1 MIPFFTWTPGRVR
14 GFLPRGTRARASFFG
29 HGHHLVP
36 TLAGPWKRK
45 KKKEWDKFYLKIGSR
60 APLRPV
66 TRNWWPLRSPLAKLA
81 SSPILG
87 RLSPALLIRERR
99 TGGGR
104 RIPLL
109 FEGQPK
115 IVGCLP
121 TRLMGNSRPTPFF
134 YLLLH
139 VIEVDGSCGPSHPWR
154 FSFSALILLGIHRR
168 QFWPASG
175 SLSLRSFFSR
185 LLVID
190 CGILVVKI
198 HDLPSLLS
206 IHMRQAP
213 KPAPAPYLIGEI
225 TNGKNSNDQRE
236 RERAC
241 APVHTRPIV

>member
-1 MIPFFTWTPGRVR
+1 MTHFLVCTFDSFFHLDTWARTWISPERN
-14 GFLPRGTRARASFFG
+14 ARACLFFWPRPPSRANVG
-29 HGHHLVP
+29 WPVE
-36 TLAGPWKRK
+36 TK
-45 KKKEWDKFYLKIGSR
+45 KKEEWDKFYLKIGSR

-154 FSFSALILLGIHRR
+154 PFPSRRLSYCASIVDNSGQHPAL
-168 QFWPASG
+168 

-236 RERAC
+236 RERA
-241 APVHTRPIV
+241 

>member
-45 KKKEWDKFYLKIGSR
+45 KKEWDTFYLKIGSR

-154 FSFSALILLGIHRR
+154 PFPSRRLSYCASIVDNSGQHPAL
-168 QFWPASG
+168 
-175 SLSLRSFFSR
+175 SLSAFIFFPPFGDRLWNSR
-185 LLVID
+185 
-190 CGILVVKI
+190 
-198 HDLPSLLS
+198 
-206 IHMRQAP
+206 
-213 KPAPAPYLIGEI
+213 
-225 TNGKNSNDQRE
+225 RE
-236 RERAC
+236 D
-241 APVHTRPIV
+241 P